1 MIEFLMQGNDGV
13 LKTKGEAE
21 VILNELLSI
30 NLSVM
35 KSLTN
40 SKEHFN
46 DLKDQFVMLMVD
58 DDITNA
64 YYENSYDRE
73 LDMNDVLKRRENK

>member
-1 MIEFLMQGNDGV
+1 V